1 MNSSDYSQLC
11 LNIVAL
17 KVHFR
22 ILERISL
29 HHILGHRNIYW
40 PFRYW
45 GYTGGRQNRE
55 PSDEVKWFPNTGQF
69 PQPQLDEE
77 KLNLFSVINHTFE

>member
-1 MNSSDYSQLC
+1 MSFKNSLSIFFMSFDYFKFLMVRMNSSDYSQLC

-29 HHILGHRNIYW
+29 HHILGHRNIY
-40 PFRYW
+40 
-45 GYTGGRQNRE
+45 
-55 PSDEVKWFPNTGQF
+55 
-69 PQPQLDEE
+69 
-77 KLNLFSVINHTFE
+77 